1 MKKVMVIAAACLG
14 MAFSTVSL
22 SQAVGI
28 GNSGF
33 VYATPVTAYQQ
44 GVRARQMQQL
54 REQQIQLQQMEIER
68 QQAGYAPS
76 NQGDVYVRGYMRSD
90 GIYVQPH
97 YQSAPNGT
105 RTDNFS
111 TRGNVNPYTGKAG
124 TQDPFPP
131 GH

>member
-1 MKKVMVIAAACLG
+1 MNKLMMGAFFSLG
-14 MAFSTVSL
+14 AVVSTVAL

-44 GVRARQMQQL
+44 GIRARQMQQL
-54 REQQIQLQQMEIER
+54 RQQQIQLQRMEIER

-76 NQGDVYVRGYMRSD
+76 SQGDVYVRGYMRSD
-90 GIYVQPH
+90 GVYVQPH

-131 GH
+131 GR